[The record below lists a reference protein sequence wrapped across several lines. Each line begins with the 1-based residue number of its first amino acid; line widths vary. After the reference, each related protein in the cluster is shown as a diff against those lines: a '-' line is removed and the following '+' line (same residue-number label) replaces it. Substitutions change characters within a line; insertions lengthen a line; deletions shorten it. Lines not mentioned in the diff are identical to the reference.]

1 MSLTLTI
8 ECDVTNCSNKAEA
21 TGRDP
26 DPIGLEEF
34 VIDQDFGYPDGWT
47 RTDDLSET
55 PEGLHLC
62 PEHCASDVGIVAD
75 IRAVKAEMRRLDDL
89 DDQERARISREDY
102 YKLIGLLAL
111 ATEHNRALGV
121 IEGAAYEITKETQE
135 YGHTSDAVAQSYT
148 ADELLRKLGIEVADV

>member
-1 MSLTLTI
+1 MT
-8 ECDVTNCSNKAEA
+8 
-21 TGRDP
+21 
-26 DPIGLEEF
+26 
-34 VIDQDFGYPDGWT
+34 
-47 RTDDLSET
+47 
-55 PEGLHLC
+55 
-62 PEHCASDVGIVAD
+62 
-75 IRAVKAEMRRLDDL
+75 DL

-148 ADELLRKLGIEVADV
+148 ADELLRKLGIEEPDA